1 MKLTFLH
8 ADVPEHQ
15 ALSAAI
21 KTCNA
26 MEKQTDMQP
35 IRDLLEKI
43 PASREINQWLNDN
56 PAFTAEVETQALI
69 TKQAKK
75 LEAALSTLGEKTMAM
90 LGIKLKPIEKDN
102 KNPNTTLLL
111 ELVSMMDDKHRT
123 AFLDKSNLGITPKE
137 LNNFDA
143 MDYKKMLM
151 HLTKTGRKSAKAS
164 DDAKTKEETLKT
176 IRTPSDT
183 HEARPETDDTH
194 DMDDKK
200 TGPTSH
206 H

>member
-21 KTCNA
+21 KACNA

-43 PASREINQWLNDN
+43 PASREINQWLKKN

-90 LGIKLKPIEKDN
+90 LGIKLKPIAKDN

-111 ELVSMMDDKHRT
+111 ELVSMMDDKHRA
-123 AFLDKSNLGITPKE
+123 AFLNKSNLGITPKE
-137 LNNFDA
+137 LTNFNA
-143 MDYKKMLM
+143 MDYKSLLAQLKPNKKSN
-151 HLTKTGRKSAKAS
+151 TKPDITQV
-164 DDAKTKEETLKT
+164 KEETPKT

-183 HEARPETDDTH
+183 HEARPETDDTN

-200 TGPTSH
+200 PGPTSH
-206 H
+206 HH